1 MDEQYQFDLED
12 ILAEFRD
19 PARRAPAKSRERSA
33 RTDGSNRLVL
43 RSMDSAVD
51 DAGMEMLLS
60 SLLSSDATEEELDA
74 LLREDAAAPAP
85 PPETGDDLSRL
96 FDAEGAEEEARAE
109 LEAEPEPPRYGRR
122 RRRSLS
128 FEDLE
133 RRAKELEPEPETDA
147 ESEPDVR
154 LVRDGDP
161 ADDYASSEDYELAA
175 LLAELGEDPDAEPE
189 GAPQRPAAEK
199 KQGKRKMNPLLA
211 LLALLTMR
219 RERRAAGEQRSPTLE
234 QTDDVDLP
242 EMAPDR
248 AARLYRSQMRGLRF
262 RARLATVL
270 SLVMLYVSLAWYS
283 DGLPLTGALN
293 GNVRVVSLLLLIF
306 EIAVVTLGLDL
317 FTGGLLSIPR
327 RRMGAETL
335 VSVSCALSLLDA
347 VVTAIT
353 GSGQYGIPFSA
364 VGALS
369 MCFALWGAY
378 WSCKGRYLSFRVLTS
393 SKTISTL
400 TGERDADQG
409 DLVLLKSRR
418 GWAGFVRRSEE
429 ADMGEYVYG
438 ALTPFLLIATLV
450 LGLLSSLARGQAG
463 AVVHCLSVIAS
474 VCAAFSATV
483 CFSLP
488 FVRAARHL
496 QQSGAA
502 IAGWGGL
509 QDLGQSRRV
518 VITDSDLFPKGTV
531 EVSRIRVLEGYVNEK
546 VIGCTASMMIAGGSG
561 LAAPFAELMRRNG
574 YALSKVENFEPHD
587 GGGMTAMVDGESVF
601 VGSAGFMN
609 LMGVRL
615 PRQEGQSPCVY
626 TAVNGAL
633 VGIFT
638 VDYLATG
645 SVQDALVELLRSRL
659 EPIFALRDFN
669 LTPDMLQQKFRIPTD
684 TLRFPGYIE
693 RFRLSGVQPG
703 EGSRVAAVLAREGM
717 APLVEAAERGR
728 RVHSGVRIVSWLS
741 AVGSVFGALIMFL
754 LCWLGAFDS
763 ASASNVIL
771 YMLLW
776 LLPLIAILIGLE
788 RR

>member
-33 RTDGSNRLVL
+33 RTDSSNRLVL
-43 RSMDSAVD
+43 KSMDSAVD

-74 LLREDAAAPAP
+74 LLREDEASPAQP
-85 PPETGDDLSRL
+85 QETGDDFSRL
-96 FDAEGAEEEARAE
+96 PDPEEPEEPVR
-109 LEAEPEPPRYGRR
+109 AEPERVPPHYARR

-128 FEDLE
+128 FEELE
-133 RRAKELEPEPETDA
+133 RQAEPAPEPEPKA
-147 ESEPDVR
+147 SPEPDVS
-154 LVRDGDP
+154 LIDDGDGG
-161 ADDYASSEDYELAA
+161 DDYASPEDYELAA
-175 LLAELGEDPDAEPE
+175 LMAELGEDPDAEPE
-189 GAPQRPAAEK
+189 SGSQRPAAEK
-199 KQGKRKMNPLLA
+199 KPGKQKVHPLLT
-211 LLALLTMR
+211 LLALLTVR
-219 RERRAAGEQRSPTLE
+219 RERRAAGAKRTPTLE

-248 AARLYRSQMRGLRF
+248 AARLYRSQMQGLRF

-270 SLVMLYVSLAWYS
+270 SLVMLYVSFAWYS

-317 FTGGLLSIPR
+317 FTGGILSIPR
-327 RRMGAETL
+327 KRMGAETL
-335 VSVSCALSLLDA
+335 VAASCVFSLLDA

-364 VGALS
+364 VSALS
-369 MCFALWGAY
+369 MSFALWGAY
-378 WSCKGRYLSFRVLTS
+378 YSCKGRYLSFRVLTS

-400 TGERDADQG
+400 SGERDAEGG

-429 ADMGEYVYG
+429 ADLGEYIYG
-438 ALTPFLLIATLV
+438 ALTPFLLIAALV

-463 AVVHCLSVIAS
+463 AVVHCLSVIFS

-488 FVRAARHL
+488 FARAARHL

-509 QDLGQSRRV
+509 QDLGQSRQV

-531 EVSRIRVLEGYVNEK
+531 EVSRIRVLEGYLNEK
-546 VIGCTASMMIAGGSG
+546 VISCTASMMIAGGSG
-561 LAAPFAELMRRNG
+561 LAVPFAELMRRNG
-574 YALSKVENFEPHD
+574 YALSTVENFEPHD

-615 PRQEGQSPCVY
+615 PQPDGQSLCVY

-669 LTPDMLQQKFRIPTD
+669 LTPDMLQQKFRIPSD
-684 TLRFPGYIE
+684 TLRFPGYLE
-693 RFRLSGVQPG
+693 RFRLSGFQPG
-703 EGSRVAAVLAREGM
+703 EESRVAAILAREGM
-717 APLVEAAERGR
+717 GPLVEAAERGR
-728 RVHSGVRIVSWLS
+728 RVHSGVRILAWLS
-741 AVGSVFGALIMFL
+741 AAGSVFGALIMFL